1 MFIRERFSYISLY
14 RLDVGDGK
22 DLELNECPR
31 SKLRQQCIVYL
42 GPVGGFIYHNF
53 IQFEQ

>member
-1 MFIRERFSYISLY
+1 MFTRERFSYLSLY